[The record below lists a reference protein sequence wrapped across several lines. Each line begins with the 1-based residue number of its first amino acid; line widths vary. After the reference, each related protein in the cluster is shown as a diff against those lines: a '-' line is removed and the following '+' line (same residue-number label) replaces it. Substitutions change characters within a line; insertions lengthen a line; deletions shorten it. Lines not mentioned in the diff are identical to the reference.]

1 MPEALWLSSTTGLQA
16 LANKETPIAPD
27 VVRLK
32 AREQFTP
39 PAEAHYGN
47 PLRRSD
53 ELIWGFP

>member
-16 LANKETPIAPD
+16 SANKETPIAPD
-27 VVRLK
+27 